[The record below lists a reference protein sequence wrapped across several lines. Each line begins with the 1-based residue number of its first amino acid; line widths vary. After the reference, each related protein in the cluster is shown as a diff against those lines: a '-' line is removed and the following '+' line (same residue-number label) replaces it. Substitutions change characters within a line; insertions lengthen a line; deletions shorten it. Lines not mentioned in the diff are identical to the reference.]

1 MSEKIKISI
10 YKKDFDVNID
20 DVLKYLHKINYS
32 KIELLQDEKN
42 DYKLW
47 LFYNKRRPCIP
58 NWKDFLKSSRLIDE
72 SKSKEVL
79 KYVSEKWWNESFVFI
94 FVNKENAYFITW
106 WQWHNAIS
114 GFIQDDFW
122 MNILSRLITEDE
134 RILRAV
140 KEKNLVWWILWSS
153 KFFRKN
159 YNFLENESFWKIYN
173 ELKANLDKE
182 IIKKYFWFNV
192 WDLNC
197 IATNSF
203 TLNKHLDFNELL
215 LILNWCENIIKYLE
229 PKIIFNSVEK
239 IVKARNEDLLT
250 YLENWL
256 IEKIKQED
264 HYLCHD
270 DFEKYLLEAKK
281 YKIYWDAYLETLEFC
296 ELERVSNILDK
307 ILDTWENPDI
317 FFNKILNISIVSYN
331 ENNEILTEW
340 KVINHIIWEYELS
353 DIEFD
358 KINEYRTRMVE
369 KKIYWKNYFFID
381 WNWFVIKDKFLEDLD
396 NKCWKF
402 ITKNYVFWVLNKKWE
417 LIEKISTKWDKYKT
431 FIENQF
437 NSSFFW
443 ENNFIVLDKVTVN
456 EIEIC
461 DILKHDDDNLYLIH
475 VKKWFDQN
483 MRDLTNQI
491 FISSS
496 RILHDK
502 ANGFSLIWD
511 LYDKILSKKTSADAY
526 FKSVWN
532 QIDESK
538 LPKSEFIKL
547 FNKNIIHVLAFM
559 DEWNKDI
566 KACCIE
572 DTSSW
577 ISKFKI
583 NEYSSNIAKF
593 SLNNLIISMKENDA
607 NLIITQI
614 FNNK

>member
-10 YKKDFDVNID
+10 YKKDEDVNID
-20 DVLKYLHKINYS
+20 DILSYLTKVKYS

-42 DYKLW
+42 DFKLN
-47 LFYNKRRPCIP
+47 LYYNKRRPSIP
-58 NWKDFLKSSRLIDE
+58 NWKDFLKWSWLINE
-72 SKSKEVL
+72 AKSKEIL

-94 FVNKENAYFITW
+94 FSNSINTYFVTW
-106 WQWHNAIS
+106 WQWHNVIS
-114 GFIQDDFW
+114 LFIQDDFW
-122 MNILSRLITEDE
+122 MDILSRLITEDE
-134 RILRAV
+134 HILRAV
-140 KEKNLVWWILWSS
+140 KEKYLVWWILWSS

-173 ELKANLDKE
+173 ELKANLDKD
-182 IIKKYFWFNV
+182 IIKKYFWFNA

-203 TLNKHLDFNELL
+203 TLNKYLDFNELFY
-215 LILNWCENIIKYLE
+215 ILNWCENIIKDLP

-239 IVKARNEDLLT
+239 IIKNRNSDLLT
-250 YLENWL
+250 YLQNWL

-270 DFEKYLLEAKK
+270 DFEKYLSEAKK
-281 YKIYWDAYLETLEFC
+281 YKIYWDTYLETLEFY
-296 ELERVSNILDK
+296 ELERISNILNK
-307 ILDTWENPDI
+307 ILGDWKYPDI
-317 FFNKILNISIVSYN
+317 IFNKILNLSIVSYD
-331 ENNEILTEW
+331 ENDEILTEW
-340 KVINHIIWEYELS
+340 KLINHIIWEYELL
-353 DIEFD
+353 DKEFE
-358 KINEYRTRMVE
+358 KINEYRTRRAE
-369 KKIYWKNYFFID
+369 KKISWKSYFFID
-381 WNWFVIKDKFLEDLD
+381 WNWFIIKDKFLEDLD
-396 NKCWKF
+396 NKCWRF
-402 ITKNYVFWVLNKKWE
+402 INNNYVNWILHKKWE
-417 LIEKISTKWDKYKT
+417 VIEKTNWKWKKYKT

-443 ENNFIVLDKVTVN
+443 ENNFIVLDKVIVN

-461 DILKHDDDNLYLIH
+461 DILKYDSDNLYLIH

-483 MRDLTNQI
+483 IRDLTNQI

-511 LYDKILSKKTSADAY
+511 LYDEIISKKTSTDTY

-538 LPKSEFIKL
+538 FPKSEFIKL
-547 FNKNIIHVLAFM
+547 FNKNIIYVLAFM
-559 DEWNKDI
+559 DEWNRDI

-583 NEYSSNIAKF
+583 SEYSSNIAKF
-593 SLNNLIISMKENDA
+593 SLNNLILSMKDNDS
-607 NLIITQI
+607 NFIITQI